1 MDEFTYEE
9 FEPEELTFVTI
20 LLPPL
25 VFEGITLKGL
35 YAALGVDAIHLLLP
49 RASEQFIS
57 IANSRWAGYPW
68 SSHAD
73 GYFVSHNNHDR
84 INYFRNKPSSRKHIT
99 LIAQQTADHAN
110 ECEYYPRGEIQKD
123 IDILVH

>member
-1 MDEFTYEE
+1 VRGTFPEEYVREPLRYSCQRAYELMDEFTYEE

-25 VFEGITLKGL
+25 VFDGITLKGL
-35 YAALGVDAIHLLLP
+35 YAAPGVDAIHLLLP

-57 IANSRWAGYPW
+57 IANSRWASYPW

-73 GYFVSHNNHDR
+73 GYFVSYDNHDR
-84 INYFRNKPSSRKHIT
+84 INYFKISPLLRST
-99 LIAQQTADHAN
+99 L
-110 ECEYYPRGEIQKD
+110 R
-123 IDILVH
+123 